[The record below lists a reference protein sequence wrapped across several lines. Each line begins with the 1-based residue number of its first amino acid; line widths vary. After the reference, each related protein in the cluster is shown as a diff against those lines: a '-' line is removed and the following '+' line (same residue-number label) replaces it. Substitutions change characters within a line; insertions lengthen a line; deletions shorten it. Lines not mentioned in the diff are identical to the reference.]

1 MRITE
6 SRIRRIIREEAR
18 RALREGDEQS
28 VLKVSK
34 VSWDAIHGPDGGN
47 VLVAFEWEGQH
58 PVSIPD
64 LEVYIASEP
73 FGYSESKKINSLIK
87 AITEEINI
95 KIDDEVTTDQ
105 VYDAIEAAAEQDP
118 ENQSIRTML
127 SHMAETFKPDEEF

>member
-1 MRITE
+1 MRINE
-6 SRIRRIIREEAR
+6 STIRRIIREEAR

-28 VLKVSK
+28 VLKVSE

-47 VLVAFEWEGQH
+47 VKIAFEWEGQH

-64 LEVYIASEP
+64 LEVYIDSEP
-73 FGYSESKKINSLIK
+73 FGYSESKKIDSLIK